1 MKSVLWPE
9 IGCFDTIIQIMQL
22 CARFY
27 WFSMFR
33 GSEHRR
39 KNWIFANLPISKE
52 AKKCVVKSVMK
63 SVLWD
68 NVADLYHFDTDPDSG
83 CEKIC
88 YGSGFRMWKNLL
100 RIRIQDKLWYGSAS
114 GSRLKWY
121 GSGSRKKRN
130 KYQDILICDKNAQ
143 ISCFVCVNYL
153 TITFL
158 LIIRAN

>member
-39 KNWIFANLPISKE
+39 KNRIFRRSPNLKRGEKVCCKE
-52 AKKCVVKSVMK
+52 CDEECVVRQCCGSV
-63 SVLWD
+63 SFW
-68 NVADLYHFDTDPDSG
+68 YR
-83 CEKIC
+83 
-88 YGSGFRMWKNLL
+88 SGFRMWKNLL